1 MEQIKDYV
9 ITLATMIILIS
20 AIELIA
26 PDNSMK
32 KYLKFVLGLI
42 LIAVMISP
50 IIDIFSNSENIIVS
64 NIAEYFELDKEDDK
78 SIEVSSN
85 KEYSSSTLEM
95 FKENLEK
102 NCNRLLNEKF
112 VNQDFESNII
122 CNIDPKNIEYSIEKI
137 KVGVKEKGT
146 SKIDKV
152 IISTKEEKKSEK
164 EVNNKDEIVSYLM
177 EIFAV
182 TKDKIEIYKIN
193 E

>member
-1 MEQIKDYV
+1 MELIKDYV

>member
-1 MEQIKDYV
+1 MELIKDYV
-9 ITLATMIILIS
+9 IILATMIILIS